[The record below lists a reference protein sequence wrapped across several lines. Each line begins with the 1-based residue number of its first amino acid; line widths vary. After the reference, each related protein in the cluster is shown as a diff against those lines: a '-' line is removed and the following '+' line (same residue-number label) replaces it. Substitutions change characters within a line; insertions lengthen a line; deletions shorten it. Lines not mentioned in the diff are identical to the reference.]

1 MTSSGKS
8 QETNQAY
15 EIDDTE
21 SGNSQQSDY
30 DAPDYGDSLRWS
42 GLSSAQA
49 VPDSIAE
56 PREDKSGAVEKE
68 EHSLKS

>member
-1 MTSSGKS
+1 MTSSGRS

-15 EIDDTE
+15 EIDDVE
-21 SGNSQQSDY
+21 SGNSQQPDY

-56 PREDKSGAVEKE
+56 PREEKSGAVEKE
-68 EHSLKS
+68 ENSLKS